1 MIIIKSLRNALNG
14 ITASIHS
21 ERNLRIQISFALFS
35 VALGF
40 YLNVTS
46 VEWMI
51 LVLTMS
57 LVLAAELINTS
68 LESVVNLVSPQL
80 HPLAKKAKDA
90 AAGAVLVLS
99 IGSLVVGWF
108 IFGIKIQ
115 SLFFNA

>member
-1 MIIIKSLRNALNG
+1 MRFVKSLRYALRG
-14 ITASIHS
+14 ITASIHT
-21 ERNLRIQISFALFS
+21 ERNLRIQTSIALLTI
-35 VALGF
+35 ALGF

-46 VEWMI
+46 LEWMI
-51 LVLTMS
+51 LVLTIS

-68 LESVVNLVSPQL
+68 LESVVNLLSPQF

-115 SLFFNA
+115 SLLF